1 MHITKRVAASM
12 TALLIATTAFAT
24 VSKDD
29 AKRLNRSAAV
39 LTDLRNASD
48 NGIPDRIWSK
58 AECVV
63 VIPSLKK
70 AGFIV
75 GGEFGGGVMSCKQ
88 GNHWS
93 TPVFMELTKGSVG
106 LQAGAQSTE
115 LVLLVM
121 NRSGVEKL
129 LNNKVTLGADA
140 SVAAGPVGRT
150 ATAATDAQMTAE
162 MLAYSRSKG
171 LFAGIDLSGGTLK
184 PDESANARVY
194 GPNVSARELAMGT
207 TPVQMP
213 REARAFTE
221 ALGRGVSATTG
232 VK

>member
-1 MHITKRVAASM
+1 MHISKSVAASM
-12 TALLIATTAFAT
+12 TALLIATAAFAAD
-24 VSKDD
+24 SKAD

-39 LTDLRNASD
+39 LTDLRNAPD
-48 NGIPDRIWSK
+48 NGIPDRIWSR

-63 VIPSLKK
+63 VIPSLKE

-75 GGEFGGGVMSCKQ
+75 GGESGSGVMSCRQ
-88 GNHWS
+88 GNQWGA
-93 TPVFMELTKGSVG
+93 PVFMELTKGSVG
-106 LQAGAQSTE
+106 LQAGVSWTE

-140 SVAAGPVGRT
+140 SIAAGPVGRT
-150 ATAATDAQMTAE
+150 ASAATDAQMTAE

-171 LFAGIDLSGGTLK
+171 LFAGINLSGGALN

-194 GPNVSARELAMGT
+194 GPNVSAREVALGT
-207 TPVQMP
+207 TPVQMSS
-213 REARAFTE
+213 EARAFTD
-221 ALGRGVSATTG
+221 ALGRGVAATTG